1 MQESSTPIP
10 SAARLDEAPA
20 SDTTLISWSLLGSHR
35 SKILVSVIALLLLLI
50 ALAAVVQSVSLE
62 ALWASVQTVH
72 IEWIV
77 MTILLICAG
86 QLLRVVRFKRLL
98 EWDRAV
104 GARAAGQATL
114 VGQVINWLSP
124 IRVGDIWRIWR
135 AAQNRPGSLLWT
147 TSAVVVEKSAD
158 SLVLAAFACTLLLAP
173 LPEGFSPPVVR
184 LLITAL
190 AGVLLVSGL
199 SALSSTGFR
208 RRLFKFM
215 PRVEAW
221 LDIATAT
228 SPADLVWKGRAGR
241 WLEMLSYSALIWT
254 VAILTNIALAQAF
267 DIRIGLAGHVLLLL
281 ALQTTSVFSPVP
293 GNVGIFSLVSLGVL
307 TTMGVSNADALA
319 YGSVLYVL
327 VYGTLL
333 LAAIATFLPPMR
345 PQPASSPIQHAPH
358 P

>member
-1 MQESSTPIP
+1 MQESSTQIP
-10 SAARLDEAPA
+10 TVARLDEASA
-20 SDTTLISWSLLGSHR
+20 TGTTLVSWSSLGLQR
-35 SKILVSVIALLLLLI
+35 SKIILSVIALLLLLI
-50 ALAAVVQSVSLE
+50 ALVAVIQSVSFE
-62 ALWASVQTVH
+62 ALWASIRTAH
-72 IEWIV
+72 IEWII
-77 MTILLICAG
+77 MTILLVCTG
-86 QLLRVVRFKRLL
+86 QLLRIVRFKRLL

-114 VGQVINWLSP
+114 IGQVINWLSP

-158 SLVLAAFACTLLLAP
+158 SLVLAAFAGALLLAP

-184 LLITAL
+184 LLVTAL
-190 AGVLLVSGL
+190 AGALLVSGL
-199 SALSSTGFR
+199 SALSSAGFR
-208 RRLFKFM
+208 RRLLKFM
-215 PRVEAW
+215 PKVEVW
-221 LDIATAT
+221 LDIANAT
-228 SPADLVWKGRAGR
+228 SPSDLVWKGRAER

-267 DIRIGLAGHVLLLL
+267 DIHIGLASHVLLLL

-319 YGSVLYVL
+319 YGSVLYVV

-333 LAAIATFLPPMR
+333 TAATATLLPPLR
-345 PQPASSPIQHAPH
+345 PQPASSPVQHAPH
-358 P
+358 S

>member
-1 MQESSTPIP
+1 MQESSTQIP
-10 SAARLDEAPA
+10 SAARLDEASA
-20 SDTTLISWSLLGSHR
+20 TSTTLVSWSSLGWQR
-35 SKILVSVIALLLLLI
+35 SKIIVSVIALLLLLI
-50 ALAAVVQSVSLE
+50 ALVAVVQSVSFE
-62 ALWASVQTVH
+62 ALWASVRTAH
-72 IEWIV
+72 IEWII
-77 MTILLICAG
+77 MTLLLVCAG
-86 QLLRVVRFKRLL
+86 QLLRILRFKRLL

-114 VGQVINWLSP
+114 IGQVINWLSP

-158 SLVLAAFACTLLLAP
+158 SLVLAAFAGALLLAP

-199 SALSSTGFR
+199 SALSSAGFR
-208 RRLFKFM
+208 RHLLKFM
-215 PRVEAW
+215 PKVEVW
-221 LDIATAT
+221 LDIANAT
-228 SPADLVWKGRAGR
+228 SPYDLVWKGHAGR

-267 DIRIGLAGHVLLLL
+267 DIHIGLASHVLLLL

-319 YGSVLYVL
+319 YGSVLYVV

-333 LAAIATFLPPMR
+333 LAATATLLPPLR
-345 PQPASSPIQHAPH
+345 PQPASPPVQHAPH